1 MGDPVEVLLHGR
13 LAAIL
18 DTGPSALSSNESV
31 QFTPY
36 IARLSAAWER
46 EPSLAALYLWLD
58 ACLPENGARRA
69 FEERATALKLDL
81 GLPVTVSPPVDLV
94 WANTDAEYP
103 GAVSF
108 QRSNAPDRD
117 PRESGYVRLSS
128 EEIAVR
134 LEEASRRAA
143 PHPKGQPRTFP
154 ERRSSLSGVRGK
166 IGLTLATDGTWQA
179 ATGNALNTWIAKH
192 EHNHKLPGEAG
203 IEAICQRTLANLGLP
218 AARTLSHVF
227 AGEQAVLSERADR
240 HADPATRSIRPRHQ
254 EEFCQ
259 ATAWPGALKYDQGR
273 AAEPRWEHAYTL
285 LRNHAPDPDRA
296 QMNLTAILAATWGL
310 GHVDLHRRNLGFT
323 HSAPDEPFAID
334 IAPMYDVS
342 SGVGVERTIYF
353 RLAIGI
359 ARQRTPSDVG
369 PVQWLEHARRCA
381 LDPIATIA
389 IVSDC
394 LERLPDAFASARRQA
409 RDEDENIE
417 QAAVDRRADELNVY
431 TAKRAREWTGNLGR
445 LQQANARGLN
455 AHAAAIAAELRRLD
469 QSHGEGTVQIEVQAN
484 GPTHLTHI
492 DPQDATGRRAGTT
505 GSTRTLAEALI
516 LAGKRPPYDV
526 PELERTLDR
535 ERANELAI
543 ARTGPN

>member
-1 MGDPVEVLLHGR
+1 MGDPLEVLLHGR

-94 WANTDAEYP
+94 WANTDAEFP

-108 QRSNAPDRD
+108 QRSNAPGPD

-154 ERRSSLSGVRGK
+154 ERRSSLSGSREEK
-166 IGLTLATDGTWQA
+166 IGLTLARDGTWQA

-192 EHNHKLPGEAG
+192 EHNRKLPGEAG

-285 LRNHAPDPDRA
+285 LRNHAPDPDPRP
-296 QMNLTAILAATWGL
+296 NEP
-310 GHVDLHRRNLGFT
+310 HRHPRSNLGARARRP
-323 HSAPDEPFAID
+323 APAQPRFHAQRPRRTFRNRHRPDVRRLKRRRHRAHHLLPTRHRHRAT
-334 IAPMYDVS
+334 ANAKRRGARPMA
-342 SGVGVERTIYF
+342 RT
-353 RLAIGI
+353 RPAL
-359 ARQRTPSDVG
+359 RVG
-369 PVQWLEHARRCA
+369 PNRHDRHR
-381 LDPIATIA
+381 
-389 IVSDC
+389 
-394 LERLPDAFASARRQA
+394 ERLPRTSSRRFRKRTA
-409 RDEDENIE
+409 PSP
-417 QAAVDRRADELNVY
+417 RRG
-431 TAKRAREWTGNLGR
+431 REYR
-445 LQQANARGLN
+445 
-455 AHAAAIAAELRRLD
+455 
-469 QSHGEGTVQIEVQAN
+469 
-484 GPTHLTHI
+484 
-492 DPQDATGRRAGTT
+492 T
-505 GSTRTLAEALI
+505 GSRRSPRPTNSTSTPRNAPGSGPGISGASNDETRV
-516 LAGKRPPYDV
+516 G
-526 PELERTLDR
+526 
-535 ERANELAI
+535 
-543 ARTGPN
+543 